1 MIPNKII
8 LVLSETD
15 MKSYNLSINGLD
27 IITVKKDVRHHNT
40 VSKQVIA
47 PFPKKYSY
55 PRGII
60 SGIYKVII
68 NL

>member
-27 IITVKKDVRHHNT
+27 IITVKKDVRHHN
-40 VSKQVIA
+40 KLL
-47 PFPKKYSY
+47 KKM
-55 PRGII
+55 
-60 SGIYKVII
+60 
-68 NL
+68 